1 MAAPSARSQ
10 QVTGCQGG
18 AAGAQL
24 LSRLLGVLGKATPG
38 FAPWVRHFCL
48 YLSERSK
55 NPCSYAGDD
64 PTSNDPRVFVDVVD
78 GAEEDCAE
86 QWQVFAAAVG
96 R

>member
-24 LSRLLGVLGKATPG
+24 LSRLLGILGKATPG

-55 NPCSYAGDD
+55 NPCSYTGDD
-64 PTSNDPRVFVDVVD
+64 PTSNDPRVFVDELRKTVRSN
-78 GAEEDCAE
+78 
-86 QWQVFAAAVG
+86 G
-96 R
+96 RFLQLPLAGRKP